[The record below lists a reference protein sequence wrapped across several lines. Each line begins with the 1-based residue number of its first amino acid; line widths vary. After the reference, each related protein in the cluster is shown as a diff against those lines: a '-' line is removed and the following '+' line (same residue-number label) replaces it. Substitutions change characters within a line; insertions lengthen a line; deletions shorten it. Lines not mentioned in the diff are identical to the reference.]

1 MKRNFAALMC
11 AAAVATSALLAA
23 CTPMGM
29 DASKTV
35 VMFDGKSIANWSQV
49 GNANWRVAD
58 GMIQADKGNGFLVTK
73 ESYGNFYMTAEFWS
87 DVETNSGIFIRL
99 SNPSTITAVNSYEVN
114 IFDKRPGQEYSTGA
128 IVDVAK
134 VNAPIPKVGGQWS
147 VYEITAKGSQLTVVL
162 NGVKTVEVQDSKH
175 ARGPFSLQYAPG
187 VVKDKGIIKFRK
199 VQIKAI

>member
-87 DVETNSGIFIRL
+87 DVETNSGIL
-99 SNPSTITAVNSYEVN
+99 SASRT
-114 IFDKRPGQEYSTGA
+114 RP
-128 IVDVAK
+128 
-134 VNAPIPKVGGQWS
+134 P
-147 VYEITAKGSQLTVVL
+147 
-162 NGVKTVEVQDSKH
+162 
-175 ARGPFSLQYAPG
+175 SLQSIPT
-187 VVKDKGIIKFRK
+187 K
-199 VQIKAI
+199 

>member
-49 GNANWRVAD
+49 GDANWRVAD

-87 DVETNSGIFIRL
+87 DAETNSGIFIRL

-114 IFDKRPGQEYSTGA
+114 IFDKRPNPAFGTGA
-128 IVDVAK
+128 IVGVAE
-134 VNAPIPKVGGQWS
+134 VSPMPWAAGRWNTM
-147 VYEITAKGSQLTVVL
+147 EIIARGPSLTVSM
-162 NGVKTVEVQDSKH
+162 NGVRTVNGAYDARH
-175 ARGPFSLQYAPG
+175 ARGPIALQHGAG
-187 VVKDKGIIKFRK
+187 GIKFRNL
-199 VQIKAI
+199 QITPL

>member
-1 MKRNFAALMC
+1 MKSVLKLFTSLVFASFAALGCSHMP
-11 AAAVATSALLAA
+11 ASLSGWTTLLDG
-23 CTPMGM
+23 TQGM
-29 DASKTV
+29 D
-35 VMFDGKSIANWSQV
+35 NWTPL
-49 GNANWRVAD
+49 GDANWRMVD
-58 GMIQADKGNGFLVTK
+58 GMLQADKGTGFLVSK
-73 ESYGNFYMTAEFWS
+73 NSYGDFQMRVEFWADS
-87 DVETNSGIFIRL
+87 DANSGIFLRM
-99 SNPSTITAVNSYEVN
+99 SDAKAVTAANSYEVN

-134 VNAPIPKVGGQWS
+134 VSAPIPKVGGQWS

-199 VQIKAI
+199 VQIKAL

>member
-1 MKRNFAALMC
+1 M
-11 AAAVATSALLAA
+11 
-23 CTPMGM
+23 
-29 DASKTV
+29 
-35 VMFDGKSIANWSQV
+35 KSIFKLFTSLVFASFGVFGCSSMPASMSGWTTLLDGTQGMENWTPI
-49 GNANWRVAD
+49 GDANWRMVD
-58 GMIQADKGNGFLVTK
+58 GLLQADKGSGFLISK
-73 ESYGNFYMTAEFWS
+73 ASYGDFQMRVEFWADS
-87 DVETNSGIFIRL
+87 DANSGIFLRM
-99 SNPSTITAVNSYEVN
+99 SDTKTVTAANSYEVN

-162 NGVKTVEVQDSKH
+162 NGVKTGDVQDSKH

-187 VVKDKGIIKFRK
+187 VVKDKGVIKFRK